1 MSKVV
6 IVEKNKNIRDGIR
19 IFINRFSHLECENSY
34 ESFESFWDKVD
45 QINSDVLL
53 LQIELK
59 DKKFVKRI
67 NELRNNY
74 PNLAIVLLTMNEEDD
89 IIYDAL
95 INGAVSYVHKNAPAQ
110 KLVKVIENAAEKK
123 LSINSIVARKTENCI
138 KQKNLQSVFK
148 GKELNL
154 LRMVTE
160 GNNLTAI
167 EKAYKLDS
175 EEIKRSFWNIFNK
188 LYELKSNNAF

>member
-19 IFINRFSHLECENSY
+19 IFINRFSQLECENSY
-34 ESFESFWDKVD
+34 ESFESFWDKID
-45 QINSDVLL
+45 QINTDVLL

-67 NELRNNY
+67 NELRNHY
-74 PNLAIVLLTMNEEDD
+74 PNIVIVLLTMNEEDD

-188 LYELKSNNAF
+188 LYELKSNKAF